1 MTVSFFQEVLL
12 AHSKSSNYCEPITV
26 ILADI
31 EGPELAALLGFVYTG
46 SATVPRGRLEAFLRA
61 AEALRIRL
69 PTAPPELQH
78 HDDVKDV
85 KLGLNNPL
93 PYQHCEQYPAVSWK
107 QQQQQTNNASPA
119 ADRQLDALELRMWA
133 EAAAAAAHHSRQLPY
148 HRQPTEAV
156 PSLVPP
162 MPPQVVTTTPSWDK
176 RPVTTTTESYPLG
189 EDLSCRENC
198 CKWRMQSRR
207 PVANQVTASPWRQI
221 LRPHHSPKV
230 PPIVVQSHSESVVS
244 ILCIVL
250 LRFILKITRARGEI

>member
-1 MTVSFFQEVLL
+1 MTKRVLKPDRIQSFFQEVLL

-85 KLGLNNPL
+85 KLNPL
-93 PYQHCEQYPAVSWK
+93 PYLHCEQYPGSWK
-107 QQQQQTNNASPA
+107 QQTTSST

-148 HRQPTEAV
+148 QQQTTETI
-156 PSLVPP
+156 PSLVGT
-162 MPPQVVTTTPSWDK
+162 MSPQVVTTQSWDK
-176 RPVTTTTESYPLG
+176 RPVTTTTDSYPSG

-198 CKWRMQSRR
+198 CKWRMQTRR

-230 PPIVVQSHSESVVS
+230 PTIVVQSHAEPVVS
-244 ILCIVL
+244 IL
-250 LRFILKITRARGEI
+250 